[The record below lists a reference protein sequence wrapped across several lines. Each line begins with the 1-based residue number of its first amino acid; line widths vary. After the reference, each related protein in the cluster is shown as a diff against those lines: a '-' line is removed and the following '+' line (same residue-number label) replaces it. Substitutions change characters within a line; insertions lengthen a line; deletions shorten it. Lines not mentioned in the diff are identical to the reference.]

1 MIDRLRF
8 ENSSLRQRLES
19 LLDEARRNEDKQERF
34 DLLERRLIAARSL
47 PELVRLLLEDYRA
60 AFGIEHVSLSL
71 IDPEC
76 EIARIFGSQRPA
88 GLRLHEDAAIFTS
101 VCASGARAWLQPYEA
116 GIHAALLGETARNI
130 ASVAVLPL
138 LRGDELIGSLNLGSG
153 IAERYNPD
161 AGTRF
166 LDRVAA
172 VVTICIDNALA
183 HERLKC
189 AGLTDALTGVQNR
202 RYFEHRC
209 LAEVCQAQRHRQPL
223 ACMFL
228 DIDRFKR
235 INDTWGHQTGDAV
248 LRSVA
253 SLVQDQLRTGDTI
266 ARYGGEEFVVLL
278 PQTAAVHA
286 QDIAERI
293 RAAVS
298 GSCFRAT
305 GGETVPVTLSV
316 GLSMLDTGSAG
327 RTDGESD
334 LATEM
339 IAAADRA
346 LYEAKHAGRN
356 RVVTALGQLSCRRSG
371 GLRFWTRLTRAMRA
385 CLRRPASCLESL
397 RRQWQRA

>member
-1 MIDRLRF
+1 MMENLRF
-8 ENSSLRQRLES
+8 ENSSLRKQLES
-19 LLDEARRNEDKQERF
+19 LLEEARRNEAKQERF
-34 DLLERRLIAARSL
+34 DLLERQLIAARSL
-47 PELVRLLLEDYRA
+47 PELVRLLLEDYRT

-76 EIARIFGSQRPA
+76 EIARIFGNQPPV
-88 GLRLHEDAAIFTS
+88 GLRLHESAEIFS
-101 VCASGARAWLQPYEA
+101 AVCISGNRAWLQPYEA
-116 GIHAALLGETARNI
+116 GIHDILLGDPEANI

-153 IAERYNPD
+153 VVERYNPE

-172 VVTICIDNALA
+172 VVTICIDNALS

-235 INDTWGHQTGDAV
+235 INDTWGHQTGDEV

-253 SLVQDQLRTGDTI
+253 GLIQDQLRTGDTI

-278 PQTAAVHA
+278 PQTAARHA

-293 RAAVS
+293 RAAIAGCSFQSV
-298 GSCFRAT
+298 
-305 GGETVPVTLSV
+305 GGENVPVTLSV
-316 GLSMLDTGSAG
+316 GLSMLDTGHAE
-327 RTDGESD
+327 GESD
-334 LATEM
+334 LATDM

-356 RVVTALGQLSCRRSG
+356 RVVTAGSQMPCRSPRKLS
-371 GLRFWTRLTRAMRA
+371 FWSRLAMSVRT
-385 CLRRPASCLESL
+385 CLRRPANCLANL

>member
-1 MIDRLRF
+1 MSNSLRF
-8 ENSSLRQRLES
+8 ENSSLRQQLES
-19 LLDEARRNEDKQERF
+19 LLEEARRNEAKQERF
-34 DLLERRLIAARSL
+34 ELLERQLIAARSL
-47 PELVRLLLEDYRA
+47 PELVYLLLEDYRL

-76 EIARIFGSQRPA
+76 EIARIFGMQHPP
-88 GLRLHEDAAIFTS
+88 GLRLHETADIFAS
-101 VCASGARAWLQPYEA
+101 VCASGTKAWLQPYEA
-116 GIHAALLGETARNI
+116 DIHAPLLGDTDGEV

-138 LRGDELIGSLNLGSG
+138 LRGDELIGSLNLGSR
-153 IAERYNPD
+153 IPERYNPD

-209 LAEVCQAQRHRQPL
+209 LAEVCQAHRHRQPL

-235 INDTWGHQTGDAV
+235 INDTWGHQAGDEV

-253 SLVQDQLRTGDTI
+253 GLVQDQLRAGDTI

-293 RAAVS
+293 RVAVAS
-298 GSCFRAT
+298 SCFRAKE
-305 GGETVPVTLSV
+305 GETVPVTLSI
-316 GLSMLDTGSAG
+316 GLSMLEDNCGA
-327 RTDGESD
+327 GESD
-334 LATEM
+334 LAADMVAT
-339 IAAADRA
+339 ADRA
-346 LYEAKHAGRN
+346 LYEAKHGGRN
-356 RVVTALGQLSCRRSG
+356 RVVTASGHAPCSSRR
-371 GLRFWTRLTRAMRA
+371 LRFWQRVALSLKS
-385 CLRRPASCLESL
+385 CLQRPAAYLANL

>member
-1 MIDRLRF
+1 MSNSLRF
-8 ENSSLRQRLES
+8 ENSSLRQQLES
-19 LLDEARRNEDKQERF
+19 LLEEARRNEDKQERF
-34 DLLERRLIAARSL
+34 DLLERQLIAARSL

-60 AFGIEHVSLSL
+60 AFGIEHVSLAL

-76 EIARIFGSQRPA
+76 EIARIFGNQRPA
-88 GLRLHEDAAIFTS
+88 GLRLHENTEIFAP
-101 VCASGARAWLQPYEA
+101 VCKSATRAWLQPYEA
-116 GIHAALLGETARNI
+116 GIHAALLGETDGNI

-153 IAERYNPD
+153 VVERYHPE

-235 INDTWGHQTGDAV
+235 INDTWGHQTGDEV

-253 SLVQDQLRTGDTI
+253 GLVQDQLRAGDTI

-278 PQTAAVHA
+278 PQTVAVHA

-293 RAAVS
+293 RAAVA
-298 GSCFRAT
+298 GSCFQAT
-305 GGETVPVTLSV
+305 GGETVLVTLSV
-316 GLSMLDTGSAG
+316 GLSMLDIDGAG
-327 RTDGESD
+327 RSGGESD
-334 LATEM
+334 HAAAM
-339 IAAADRA
+339 IEAADRA

-356 RVVTALGQLSCRRSG
+356 RVVTASDKLPCCRSEKQ
-371 GLRFWTRLTRAMRA
+371 RFWPRLTWVIRA
-385 CLRRPASCLESL
+385 CLRRPATCLESL